1 MTAIIQ
7 YCNIQTT
14 TLLRHYHLCLPQCHC
29 LEDDAALE
37 TGWSASH
44 NQPCYYNWMGGSV
57 SGINFLPITHMCVH
71 SCVLACMCMCKVYY
85 QFLTWSQRS
94 LHAWLTSIVPI
105 MSRILIRPCL
115 IIVNIAFYDHLIIII
130 IIIISD
136 QIDIVL
142 GEWWLNF
149 KLLAFCYSISQP
161 IVWPVVGGGTKAGL
175 QLRLV
180 PTKAGHHRSRW
191 ALGTRHPS
199 RGTCEI

>member
-1 MTAIIQ
+1 MLLYKQDDPQVITNPAII
-7 YCNIQTT
+7 
-14 TLLRHYHLCLPQCHC
+14 
-29 LEDDAALE
+29 
-37 TGWSASH
+37 TGW
-44 NQPCYYNWMGGSV
+44 GGSV
-57 SGINFLPITHMCVH
+57 SGINFLPITYMCVH

-85 QFLTWSQRS
+85 QFLTRSQRS

-115 IIVNIAFYDHLIIII
+115 IIVNIAFYDHLIII

-199 RGTCEI
+199 RRNCEI